1 MLAESARAEEALEWL
16 RRIGT
21 TLALDDFGTGYS
33 SLSLLRRLSF
43 GTLKIDR
50 SFVTGLGS
58 EDADER
64 LVRGVIALAQRLHIK
79 TVAEGV
85 ETEEQLA
92 ILRSEG
98 CDYIQGFLLGRPQPP
113 EEFVSLLKPSNTVI
127 TT

>member
-64 LVRGVIALAQRLHIK
+64 LVRGVIALAHEGPGFSPEKVKVHVEGIGATLARIFERSGKERCSTSDVADRIAEERLAH
-79 TVAEGV
+79 TPA
-85 ETEEQLA
+85 
-92 ILRSEG
+92 
-98 CDYIQGFLLGRPQPP
+98 
-113 EEFVSLLKPSNTVI
+113 
-127 TT
+127 